1 MAVIVQT
8 IRCFHVALG
17 GVPDKLQHAH
27 EDSDELFWCLND
39 GGVQHAG
46 ECAVRMKPDS
56 LFYFP
61 AGQPHVC
68 KPLSGRTADGIVL
81 NLGTGLFRGEGIG
94 NAGAREALAYMR
106 ARAPGRHFQFNV
118 TESSRA
124 GIAQCFW
131 ALHAEDAR
139 PQRGHDTMMRGLV
152 QQLASLM
159 LRDPLLAG
167 SIQSQAVIPS
177 NRERLHAVLHY
188 IDRRFMAPITVE
200 AMAKIAGMSRSHFHA
215 LFKQETGSTLME
227 KVLEARVRGAERMLQ
242 ETSLPIVDVAYSC
255 GFNSLSHF
263 YRVLKSHTG
272 KSAREVRGRSSAAS

>member
-1 MAVIVQT
+1 MAITQT

-17 GVPDKLQHAH
+17 GVPDKLQHTH
-27 EDSDELFWCLND
+27 EDVDELFWCLND

-46 ECAVRMKPDS
+46 DSAARMKPDS

-68 KPLSGRTADGIVL
+68 KPLAGCTADGIVL
-81 NLGTGLFRGEGIG
+81 NIGTGLFKGDGIG
-94 NAGAREALAYMR
+94 NAGAREALDYMR
-106 ARAPGRHFQFNV
+106 EHARSRHYQFNV

-177 NRERLHAVLHY
+177 NSKRLNAVLHY

-215 LFKQETGSTLME
+215 LFKQATGSTLME
-227 KVLEARVRGAERMLQ
+227 KVIEARIRGAERMLH
-242 ETSLPIVDVAYSC
+242 ETRLPIIDVAYSC

-263 YRVLKSHTG
+263 YRLLKKHTG
-272 KSAREVRGRSSAAS
+272 KSALEIRRGHAGVS